1 MPDLSTSLDLCS
13 LCPKLCSHVC
23 PVYRASAKET
33 LSPQAK
39 MSSLLRL
46 RQSGD
51 AAQPADALPLYAC
64 TACGACATAC
74 LHKIEP
80 AQHLVRGRALVERR
94 ELGHPALSDLPER
107 VFHRAQETSRA
118 LLREP
123 DLLSRLAK
131 PGEIG
136 LLPSCLPRRA
146 AGGGPVSEAKQL
158 LSVLDAL
165 RSHRADFPQYGLLT
179 VGSAGYPLYAAGLDE
194 SFRLYAESL
203 APKVA
208 ELSALVTTCS
218 ACTYLLKVVYPQHG
232 VPLQPKVLHLSE
244 LLVPYVTAL
253 PIRKR
258 LPKVRYH
265 APCHLERRLQ
275 IDAPRHLLARLADV
289 VEDVTPAGED
299 GLCCGAGGLLP
310 QTDPALARAMAHES
324 MAHVE
329 ELVPTVSGCPT
340 CGYHLS
346 QSGHPVRDLLD
357 VLCDAIG

>member
-1 MPDLSTSLDLCS
+1 MPDLSTSLELCS

-39 MSSLLRL
+39 MSSLLKL
-46 RQSGD
+46 RRAGD
-51 AAQPADALPLYAC
+51 HAEPKDALPLYAC
-64 TACGACATAC
+64 TACGACETAC

-80 AQHLVRGRALVERR
+80 AQHLLRGRALAERR
-94 ELGHPALSDLPER
+94 ELSHSELHELPER

-123 DLLSRLAK
+123 DLAARLAK
-131 PGEIG
+131 KGEIG

-146 AGGGPVSEAKQL
+146 TGGGPVSEAKQL
-158 LSVLDAL
+158 LAVLDGL
-165 RSHRADFPQYGLLT
+165 RAHRADFPEYGLLT

-203 APKVA
+203 APKVS

-232 VPLQPKVLHLSE
+232 VPLGPKVLHLSE
-244 LLVPYVTAL
+244 LLLPYVSAL
-253 PIRKR
+253 PIRHR
-258 LPKVRYH
+258 LARVRYH
-265 APCHLERRLQ
+265 APCHLARRLQ
-275 IDAPRHLLARLADV
+275 IDAPRQILSRLADV
-289 VEDVTPAGED
+289 VEDLTPAGEE

-310 QTDPALARAMAHES
+310 QTDAALARAMAKES
-324 MAHVE
+324 MAHVDASI
-329 ELVPTVSGCPT
+329 PTVSGCPT
-340 CGYHLS
+340 CGYHLT

-357 VLCDAIG
+357 VLSEAMG